1 MDAHD
6 LLDIE
11 RRLVATVEE
20 MHKLTSAVAMSRQVK
35 EFVGDQRKNLL
46 SKYVAPHLK
55 DGSAT
60 AAETLARANEQYQ
73 AELTVLADQYR
84 TAEKHIAK
92 WDALHCQ
99 LDAFRSSLSLG
110 KEMSKL

>member
-6 LLDIE
+6 LLEIE
-11 RRLVATVEE
+11 RRLVATVED
-20 MHKLTSAVAMSRQVK
+20 MHKLASAVAMSRQVK

-46 SKYVAPHLK
+46 AKYAAAHLR
-55 DGSAT
+55 DGSAA
-60 AAETLARANEQYQ
+60 AAEMLARANPEYQ
-73 AELTVLADQYR
+73 AELATLADQYR
-84 TAEKHIAK
+84 IAEKHIAK

-110 KEMSKL
+110 KEQIKL